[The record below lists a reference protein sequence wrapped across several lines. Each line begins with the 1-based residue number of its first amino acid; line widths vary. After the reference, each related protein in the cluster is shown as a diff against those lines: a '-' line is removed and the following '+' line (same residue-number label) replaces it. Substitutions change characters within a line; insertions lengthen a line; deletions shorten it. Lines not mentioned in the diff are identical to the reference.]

1 MNGDAF
7 AMTGRLLTARV
18 VAEQLGVSPETV
30 LRWARLGRLP
40 AIHLSNR
47 AIRFREDELRVWLE
61 QRTASARAVAPAT
74 PNGARPKL
82 FSVAPTATDHKE

>member
-1 MNGDAF
+1 MKGDAF
-7 AMTGRLLTARV
+7 AVTGRLLTARA
-18 VAEQLGVSPETV
+18 VAEQLGLSPETV

-47 AIRFREDELRVWLE
+47 AIRFREAELEAWLE
-61 QRTASARAVAPAT
+61 QRTAPERAVAPAA
-74 PNGARPKL
+74 PNGARSGL